1 MVGLDGQPTNSVR
14 CSAYSDF
21 SRILFVQARQQSSKC
36 HEELHTTELLL
47 FLTSAVCYQSRFAL
61 PVEVG
66 RVQANGAFCSI
77 LRQRMRHGLYPTRG
91 DTTGLNGIALY
102 LGLVYLL
109 AVFVA
114 Y

>member
-21 SRILFVQARQQSSKC
+21 SRILFVQARQQSC
-36 HEELHTTELLL
+36 RWHEELHTTKPLL
-47 FLTSAVCYQSRFAL
+47 FPTSAVFSQSRFAL

-66 RVQANGAFCSI
+66 RMQANGTFCSI
-77 LRQRMRHGLYPTRG
+77 LCQRMRHRLYPTRG
-91 DTTGLNGIALY
+91 NTARLNGFALC

-109 AVFVA
+109 AVFAV